1 MEEEELHTM
10 HESTINSPNT
20 NYVQP
25 SHPDSDYEVIQNDV
39 YDDKLWCVLFG
50 DGNDKENP
58 MNMSPVRKWIIVI
71 LISLLSV
78 NVTCIS
84 SAWSLASDNIIEH
97 FGISHEV
104 SVLGISLY
112 IWGLG
117 TGGIFLS
124 PISEFHGRRIVYVV
138 GLALMIAFQFLTAF
152 CDNIGGMLFGRLAS
166 GIFGASFMSV
176 ASGTFSDLFDKE
188 HMHYPIMLYGVS
200 PFLGPLLGPLISG
213 FVNSH
218 ISFRWTFYIM
228 IIWSGALLGLLI
240 VIVPET
246 YQPVLLHWKAQRL
259 RKETGDNRY
268 YAPIERDKESL
279 FESII
284 LSSKRPILLLV
295 KDPMMLVLCFYS
307 GFCLAIVYMFFV
319 AIPYI
324 FKTVY
329 DFNLSQQGMSFLGLM
344 VGMLIACIGTP
355 TYVQKKHE
363 ELVRKNNG
371 VAKPEFRF
379 LALLVGV
386 FFVPIGLFILA
397 WTTYRKVHWIAPII
411 GSAVFGFA
419 TVLVFNGIFA
429 YTVEAYRL
437 YTASA
442 MAANSFVRSLMS
454 GVFPL
459 FGLQMYEHMGIHWA
473 STLLALFG
481 CLLIPVPF
489 LFYRFGEKLRSLSPY
504 AWS

>member
-1 MEEEELHTM
+1 
-10 HESTINSPNT
+10 
-20 NYVQP
+20 
-25 SHPDSDYEVIQNDV
+25 
-39 YDDKLWCVLFG
+39 
-50 DGNDKENP
+50 
-58 MNMSPVRKWIIVI
+58 
-71 LISLLSV
+71 
-78 NVTCIS
+78 
-84 SAWSLASDNIIEH
+84 
-97 FGISHEV
+97 
-104 SVLGISLY
+104 
-112 IWGLG
+112 
-117 TGGIFLS
+117 
-124 PISEFHGRRIVYVV
+124 
-138 GLALMIAFQFLTAF
+138 
-152 CDNIGGMLFGRLAS
+152 
-166 GIFGASFMSV
+166 MSV

-429 YTVEAYRL
+429 YTVD
-437 YTASA
+437 SIG
-442 MAANSFVRSLMS
+442 N
-454 GVFPL
+454 
-459 FGLQMYEHMGIHWA
+459 
-473 STLLALFG
+473 G
-481 CLLIPVPF
+481 C
-489 LFYRFGEKLRSLSPY
+489 
-504 AWS
+504 